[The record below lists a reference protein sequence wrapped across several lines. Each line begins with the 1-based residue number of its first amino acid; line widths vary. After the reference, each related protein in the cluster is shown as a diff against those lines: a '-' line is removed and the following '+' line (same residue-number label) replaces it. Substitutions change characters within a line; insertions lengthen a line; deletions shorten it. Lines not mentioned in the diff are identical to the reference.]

1 MLIKVD
7 ESHSPVH
14 VEVVIETDDESG
26 FGLLKV
32 EGDKLLLALGNRQ
45 KTPAPESRPEK
56 LQWVSGVWYM
66 ELRRVKPGEMIVPL
80 KSKSPS
86 QGQEASSLRASP
98 NAISVPSQASSEAAR
113 PATAAP
119 LKVADTEKL
128 ELEVKEPEKLPP
140 EKEPFTAWGKE
151 IGGLQAGLGFEY
163 GNRRTYGHGQGITL
177 VVRLRNVGKEAVKF
191 KYLRQFLDE
200 NPPTVTNAD
209 DKTIPQSK
217 TEVMGQHVPVIVTLE
232 PGKEMILET
241 RLHGSSGVPYVL
253 IPPNST
259 EKRDDKVT
267 PLVVATGKVQLQIE
281 KVFGNS
287 SSGFLKVDP
296 ALEKLSTGKLELEVI
311 R

>member
-1 MLIKVD
+1 
-7 ESHSPVH
+7 
-14 VEVVIETDDESG
+14 
-26 FGLLKV
+26 
-32 EGDKLLLALGNRQ
+32 
-45 KTPAPESRPEK
+45 
-56 LQWVSGVWYM
+56 
-66 ELRRVKPGEMIVPL
+66 
-80 KSKSPS
+80 
-86 QGQEASSLRASP
+86 
-98 NAISVPSQASSEAAR
+98 
-113 PATAAP
+113 
-119 LKVADTEKL
+119 
-128 ELEVKEPEKLPP
+128 
-140 EKEPFTAWGKE
+140 
-151 IGGLQAGLGFEY
+151 LGFEY

-191 KYLRQFLDE
+191 EYLRQFLDE

-217 TEVMGQHVPVIVTLE
+217 TEVMGQHVPVSVTLE

-267 PLVVATGKVQLQIE
+267 PLVVATGKCQLQIE

-296 ALEKLSTGKLELEVI
+296 ALEKLSTGKLELEVTSEAVKSTTGSAETKTVVTPSDEKPVAKPPGANI
-311 R
+311 VKVPTNYM